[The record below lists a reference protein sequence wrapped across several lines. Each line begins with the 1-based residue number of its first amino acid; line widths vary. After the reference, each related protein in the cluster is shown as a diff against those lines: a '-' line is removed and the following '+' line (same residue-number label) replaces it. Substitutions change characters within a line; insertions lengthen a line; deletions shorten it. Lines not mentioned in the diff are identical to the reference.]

1 MTRVAAWLAAIAGVR
16 YQIQNSAVRKMT
28 GRQWNVKLKPPCVI
42 TWKTHSRKMREMAR
56 LRAMLST
63 SVASSRRGSTTF
75 LSASRRSPLEGATR
89 VVIDSAPPMRSGPS
103 RSTVVGLVLL
113 AFLVPG
119 VRTARAQQTPA
130 IEIAF
135 PNQLV
140 RGQTTLV
147 HIAIPSR
154 EMFTGAEVSPATGV
168 RVTGVTNFK
177 RSELSQNVAW
187 WDVTIEVASD
197 AAPGPRTLVLLLPT
211 GRTTPAT
218 LVIPNH
224 VPRISD
230 IGIAQASSPQ
240 TIDVQFSATD
250 DSGDL
255 GDQPYVW
262 FTVTCGG
269 EPTVGVVRGKRMGNA
284 VRASIPRPAAAACDL
299 ELRASDTQKIDSNT
313 LKAKVP

>member
-1 MTRVAAWLAAIAGVR
+1 
-16 YQIQNSAVRKMT
+16 
-28 GRQWNVKLKPPCVI
+28 
-42 TWKTHSRKMREMAR
+42 MRC
-56 LRAMLST
+56 
-63 SVASSRRGSTTF
+63 
-75 LSASRRSPLEGATR
+75 
-89 VVIDSAPPMRSGPS
+89 GPS
-103 RSTVVGLVLL
+103 RSIVVGLTLL
-113 AFLVPG
+113 ASLAPG
-119 VRTARAQQTPA
+119 ARTVYAQQTPA

-154 EMFTGAEVSPATGV
+154 EMFTGAEVSPAAGV

-177 RSELSQNVAW
+177 KGELSQNVAW
-187 WDVTIEVASD
+187 WDVTVEVAGD
-197 AAPGPRTLVLLLPT
+197 AAPGPRTLVLLT
-211 GRTTPAT
+211 SNGRSTPAT
-218 LVIPNH
+218 LVIPIH

-230 IGIAQASSPQ
+230 ITTPSSTPQ

-262 FTVTCGG
+262 FSVACGG
-269 EPTVGVVRGKRMGNA
+269 EPTVGVVRGKRTGNA

-299 ELRASDTQKIDSNT
+299 EVRASDTQRIDSNT
-313 LKAKVP
+313 LKTRVQ